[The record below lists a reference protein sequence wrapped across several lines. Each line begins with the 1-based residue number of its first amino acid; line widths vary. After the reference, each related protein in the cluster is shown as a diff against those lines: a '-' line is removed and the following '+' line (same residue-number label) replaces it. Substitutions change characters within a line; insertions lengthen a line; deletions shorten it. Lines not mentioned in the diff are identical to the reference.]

1 VIDYYLGSCIVAKD
15 LQPKWTAWNSKTVA
29 LYVKDHKRRARRNY
43 KQYLKTG
50 DIRDFNR
57 SQKKITRWDFD

>member
-1 VIDYYLGSCIVAKD
+1 MIDYYIGSLTVVKD
-15 LQPKWTAWNSKTVA
+15 LRPKFTIWNPSTVNED
-29 LYVKDHKRRARRNY
+29 VKLHKRRGRRIY

-50 DIRDFNR
+50 DIRIFNR

>member
-1 VIDYYLGSCIVAKD
+1 MDYYLGEYTVAKD
-15 LQPKWTAWNSKTVA
+15 LHPKWTIWNPSTVT
-29 LYVKDHKRRARRNY
+29 KDIIAAKRRARRTY

-50 DIRDFNR
+50 SMVDFNR